1 MRAESGHDRR
11 KEDRGNG
18 VSIMTCKLP
27 RPDGNKKLPF
37 SLTHA
42 LPSLLSYL
50 SALNPHRYLLRNPS
64 LPAQE
69 PIATCSGTHR
79 YLLRTPSLPAQNP
92 IATCSEPHRY
102 LLTTLSSPFTL
113 LTRHET
119 RSLSHCDV
127 KTKPIRKTIPLT
139 KPPVVKARPRLTFV
153 GF

>member
-1 MRAESGHDRR
+1 MRAESGHDR
-11 KEDRGNG
+11 KEDRGSEMGNG

-50 SALNPHRYLLRNPS
+50 SALNPHRYLLRN
-64 LPAQE
+64 
-69 PIATCSGTHR
+69 
-79 YLLRTPSLPAQNP
+79 PSLPAQNP

-139 KPPVVKARPRLTFV
+139 KPPVVKARPRLTFC
-153 GF
+153 GFLRIGGQMNPGR